1 MNTNKLMVGALAA
14 SMASSAF
21 AGFVTPL
28 GQTLGVTL
36 GRLLG
41 APLGTLLPVAGGG
54 LLLVAAASLAIG
66 IAIVRRKQKR

>member
-1 MNTNKLMVGALAA
+1 LNTNKLMVGALAV
-14 SMASSAF
+14 SMANAAF
-21 AGFVTPL
+21 AGLVPL
-28 GQTLGVTL
+28 GQPLGVTL

-54 LLLVAAASLAIG
+54 LLVVAAASLAIG